1 MATGINTSQGW
12 SPQMVTGTL
21 RVPVQNDQ
29 FLMNQ
34 MSLTSTT
41 GVIAGQN
48 QTKFGNHKKVNVYI
62 KKVKSDINY
71 LKRV

>member
-1 MATGINTSQGW
+1 MASGTNTSQGW
-12 SPQMVTGTL
+12 SPQMVSGME
-21 RVPVQNDQ
+21 RVPVLDDR

-41 GVIAGQN
+41 GNFAGEN
-48 QTKFGNHKKVNVYI
+48 QTKFGKQQKLKKVS
-62 KKVKSDINY
+62 SDINY

>member
-12 SPQMVTGTL
+12 SPQMVAAME

-34 MSLTSTT
+34 MSLTSTPRNF
-41 GVIAGQN
+41 ASEN

>member
-21 RVPVQNDQ
+21 RVPVQNNQ

-34 MSLTSTT
+34 MSLTSTPRNF
-41 GVIAGQN
+41 AGEN
-48 QTKFGNHKKVNVYI
+48 QTKFGNHKKVVPLI
-62 KKVKSDINY
+62 KKVSCDINY